1 MTIIW
6 VLESES
12 GIKLLYKS
20 FLKTDA
26 DEDIVSGFLTAF
38 HHFSMEEF
46 HQSLE
51 SIEMGGLRWTYI
63 LEPKY
68 KLLFVAADNK
78 NIKTGIIKGKLNVI
92 KNAFIK
98 QYKTVWEKRGET
110 WDGDLNIFL
119 PFHKTLEDYYHQWE
133 EVENVAQIADFFDIL
148 GIFQHILILL
158 RNIIDKRMYSK
169 SKELILD
176 RIEEKYNQ
184 INKLDEFCKQ
194 KELQNIS
201 FTKDSWFNLVDI
213 NLIKCDKEV
222 VINYLKSMVKC
233 IVNILMEVKTKNNC
247 FKYFSDE
254 RVYAYLYNNM
264 NMLKDLSLDLYFLE
278 VFLIL

>member
-1 MTIIW
+1 MIIW

-38 HHFSMEEF
+38 HHFSVEEF

-78 NIKTGIIKGKLNVI
+78 QIKTGIIKGKLNVI

-98 QYKTVWEKRGET
+98 QYKSTWEKRGET

-133 EVENVAQIADFFDIL
+133 EVESVSQIADFFDIL

-169 SKELILD
+169 SKESILD
-176 RIEEKYNQ
+176 HIEEKYNQ
-184 INKLDEFCKQ
+184 INKLDEFCEQ
-194 KELQNIS
+194 KELKNIS
-201 FTKDSWFNLVDI
+201 FTKDSWFNLIDI

-247 FKYFSDE
+247 FRYFSDE

-264 NMLKDLSLDLYFLE
+264 TMLKDLSLDLYFLE

>member
-1 MTIIW
+1 MIIW
-6 VLESES
+6 VLESDS

-51 SIEMGGLRWTYI
+51 SIEMGGLRWTYT
-63 LEPKY
+63 LESKY

-78 NIKTGIIKGKLNVI
+78 QIKTEIIKGKLNVI

-98 QYKTVWEKRGET
+98 QYKSVWEKRGEM

-158 RNIIDKRMYSK
+158 RNIVDKRMYSK
-169 SKELILD
+169 SKNIILD
-176 RIEEKYNQ
+176 RIQEKYNQ
-184 INKLDEFCKQ
+184 IKSKEEFKKQ
-194 KELQNIS
+194 EELKNIS
-201 FTKDSWFNLVDI
+201 FSKESWFNLIDI

-222 VINYLKSMVKC
+222 VINFLKAMVKC
-233 IVNILMEVKTKNNC
+233 VINIWIEIKGKNNC
-247 FKYFSDE
+247 LKYFSDE

-264 NMLKDLSLDLYFLE
+264 TMLKDLSLDLYFLE

>member
-1 MTIIW
+1 MIIW

-68 KLLFVAADNK
+68 KLLFVAADHK
-78 NIKTGIIKGKLNVI
+78 QIKTGILKGKLNVI
-92 KNAFIK
+92 RNSFIK
-98 QYKTVWEKRGET
+98 QYKAVWEKRGET

-119 PFHKTLEDYYHQWE
+119 PFHNTLEDYYHQWE
-133 EVENVAQIADFFDIL
+133 EVENVSQIADFFDIL

-176 RIEEKYNQ
+176 RIEKKYHQ
-184 INKLDEFCKQ
+184 INKLDEFCQQ

-233 IVNILMEVKTKNNC
+233 IVNILMEVKAKNNC
-247 FKYFSDE
+247 LKYFSDE
-254 RVYAYLYNNM
+254 RVYAYLFNNM
-264 NMLKDLSLDLYFLE
+264 KMLKDLALDMFFLE

>member
-1 MTIIW
+1 MIIW

-78 NIKTGIIKGKLNVI
+78 HIKTGIIKGKLNVI
-92 KNAFIK
+92 KNSFIK

-133 EVENVAQIADFFDIL
+133 EVENVALIADFFDIL

-158 RNIIDKRMYSK
+158 RNIIEKRMYSK
-169 SKELILD
+169 SKELILN

-184 INKLDEFCKQ
+184 INLLDEFCEQ
-194 KELQNIS
+194 KELKNIS